1 MQPTDELEELRISLE
16 RIRALLE
23 NIVVRGLRACG
34 PDELTQLRSYA
45 EHLEQTGAGH
55 LASMLSD
62 LHGEIERDERTSPR
76 KLLETQTNVR
86 LLERLLTLR
95 VVKGHYAN
103 AITAMEEGDSEGSDD
118 VDLNDDGDEADE
130 E

>member
-45 EHLEQTGAGH
+45 EHLDQTGAGH

-95 VVKGHYAN
+95 VVKGHYAT
-103 AITAMEEGDSEGSDD
+103 AIAAMEESNSE
-118 VDLNDDGDEADE
+118 
-130 E
+130 